1 MSHTRTYPIEQA
13 DRGSARASLAEALGF
28 LCTSEG
34 VEQPFL
40 CEERWL
46 PHEKTSWHESGHAT
60 AAVVLPNAHPVS
72 VVTRLPTTDANGSTW
87 RRPDGT
93 MDQFS
98 PQCLFAEAV
107 VSCSGPLAERI
118 ACGETYGWGDD
129 VDMIEL
135 RLNWIIREPNV
146 ALIKKVKRRALEVL
160 HNHWDAVRAVAA
172 ALLEKQQLSG
182 SEVEQIVRA
191 HPTALDRETAKLAS
205 VIADEFRKL
214 MPKQARRETAL

>member
-1 MSHTRTYPIEQA
+1 MNYTRTYPIEPA
-13 DRGSARASLAEALGF
+13 DSGSGRESIAKALGF
-28 LCTSEG
+28 LSTSEG
-34 VEQPFL
+34 TEQPFL

-72 VVTRLPTTDANGSTW
+72 VVTRLPTTDAKGSTW

-107 VSCSGPLAERI
+107 TSCCGPMAERI
-118 ACGETYGWGDD
+118 ACGETRGWQDD
-129 VDMIEL
+129 VDQIEM
-135 RLNWIIREPNV
+135 RLNWIRGSNLP
-146 ALIKKVKRRALEVL
+146 LIKKVKRRAIEVL

-172 ALLEKQQLSG
+172 ALLEKRQLSG
-182 SEVEQIVRA
+182 SEVEKIVQA
-191 HPTALDRETAKLAS
+191 HPTALDRETAQLAS
-205 VIADEFRKL
+205 VIADEFRRL
-214 MPKQARRETAL
+214 MPRRARRETAL